1 MQNQLVIEVLHHGRT
16 TFNRNSSVNKQRLF
30 AGMLFNPFLQQ
41 VTDGLE
47 LSEDQAFLPHLIM
60 QFEQYFHFS

>member
-1 MQNQLVIEVLHHGRT
+1 M
-16 TFNRNSSVNKQRLF
+16 NKQRLF

-41 VTDGLE
+41 VTDGLELSVTDGLE